1 MSKLSILLAAAMVLS
16 PVLTGCS
23 STGEKPIADD
33 PYYAPVYPEAPP
45 TQIAATGSMYQDS
58 QASSLY
64 SDIKALKVGD
74 IITVML
80 MESTQ
85 AKKSANN
92 EIKKGTDLTL
102 DPIYAGGGGITIGGQ
117 SIDLRYKDSMN
128 TKRESDAAQSN
139 SLSGS
144 ISANVMQVLNNG
156 NLVIRG
162 EKWISIN
169 NGDEFV
175 RITGIVR
182 SQDIRPDNTIDSPR
196 VANARIQY
204 SGTGTFADVQK
215 VGWLSSFF
223 MGSWWPF

>member
-1 MSKLSILLAAAMVLS
+1 MSKSSILLAVAMTLL

-23 STGEKPIADD
+23 STGKKPIEDD

-45 TQIAATGSMYQDS
+45 TKIAATGSMYQDS

-102 DPIYAGGGGITIGGQ
+102 DPIYAGGGNISIGGQ
-117 SIDLRYKDSMN
+117 PIDLRYKDSMN

>member
-1 MSKLSILLAAAMVLS
+1 MAKFVMAKSSVLAVALALV
-16 PVLTGCS
+16 GCA
-23 STGEKPIADD
+23 STNQKPIADD

-45 TQIAATGSMYQDS
+45 TKIAATGSMYQDS

-74 IITVML
+74 IITVIL
-80 MESTQ
+80 QESTK

-92 EIKKGTDLTL
+92 ELKKGSDLTL
-102 DPIYAGGGGITIGGQ
+102 DPIYAGGGNVTISG
-117 SIDLRYKDSMN
+117 SPIDLRYKDSMN
-128 TKRESDAAQSN
+128 TKRESDADQSN

-162 EKWISIN
+162 EKWITIN

-175 RITGIVR
+175 RLTGIVR
-182 SQDIRPDNTIDSPR
+182 SQDIRPDNTIDSQR

-204 SGTGTFADVQK
+204 SGTGTFADAQK
-215 VGWLSSFF
+215 VGWLSQFF
-223 MGSWWPF
+223 MSDWWPF

>member
-1 MSKLSILLAAAMVLS
+1 MSKHYLFLTLLLGFLLS
-16 PVLTGCS
+16 GCN
-23 STGEKPIADD
+23 STSNQKPIPDD

-45 TQIAATGSMYQDS
+45 TKIAATGSMYQDS

-74 IITVML
+74 IITVIL
-80 MESTQ
+80 MEQTQ
-85 AKKSANN
+85 ATKSASN

-102 DPIYAGGGGITIGGQ
+102 DPIYAGGGNITIGGQ
-117 SIDLRYKDSMN
+117 PLDLRYKDSMN
-128 TKRESDAAQSN
+128 TKRESDADQSN

-175 RITGIVR
+175 RLTGVVR

>member
-1 MSKLSILLAAAMVLS
+1 MTKYLIFAAAVMLV
-16 PVLTGCS
+16 GCN
-23 STGEKPIADD
+23 STNNKPIADD

-45 TQIAATGSMYQDS
+45 TKIAATGSMYQDS

-74 IITVML
+74 IITVIL
-80 MESTQ
+80 QESTQ
-85 AKKSANN
+85 ASKSANN
-92 EIKKGTDLTL
+92 EIKKGSDLTL
-102 DPIYAGGGGITIGGQ
+102 DPIYAGGGNVTIGGQ
-117 SIDLRYKDSMN
+117 PIDLRYKDSMN
-128 TKRESDAAQSN
+128 TKRESDSDQSN

-162 EKWISIN
+162 EKWITIN

-175 RITGIVR
+175 RVTGIVR
-182 SQDIRPDNTIDSPR
+182 SQDIRPDNTIDSQR

-204 SGTGTFADVQK
+204 SGTGTFADAQK
-215 VGWLSSFF
+215 VGWLSQFF
-223 MGSWWPF
+223 MSSWWPF

>member
-1 MSKLSILLAAAMVLS
+1 MSKSSILLAAAMVFL

-23 STGEKPIADD
+23 STGGKPIADD
-33 PYYAPVYPEAPP
+33 PYYSPVYPEAPP
-45 TQIAATGSMYQDS
+45 TKIAATGSMYQDS

-85 AKKSANN
+85 AKKSASN

-102 DPIYAGGGGITIGGQ
+102 DPIYAGGGNITIGGQ
-117 SIDLRYKDSMN
+117 PIDLRYKDSMN
-128 TKRESDAAQSN
+128 TKRESDADQSN

-182 SQDIRPDNTIDSPR
+182 SQDIRPDNTIDSQR

-204 SGTGTFADVQK
+204 SGTGTFAEVQK

>member
-1 MSKLSILLAAAMVLS
+1 MNTYFSLSGLLLALLLS
-16 PVLTGCS
+16 GCS
-23 STGEKPIADD
+23 STSDNKPIPDD

-45 TQIAATGSMYQDS
+45 TKIAATGSMYQDS

-74 IITVML
+74 IITVIL
-80 MESTQ
+80 MEETQ
-85 AKKSANN
+85 ASKSANN
-92 EIKKGTDLTL
+92 ELKKGTDLSL
-102 DPIYAGGGGITIGGQ
+102 DPIYAGGGNITISGQ
-117 SIDLRYKDSMN
+117 PIDLRYKDSMN
-128 TKRESDAAQSN
+128 TKRESDADQSN
-139 SLSGS
+139 SLTGS
-144 ISANVMQVLNNG
+144 ISVNVIQVLNNG

-169 NGDEFV
+169 NGDEFI
-175 RITGIVR
+175 RLTGVVR

-196 VANARIQY
+196 IANARIQY